1 MDNSRP
7 RKVLPIIIFS
17 FLFLIISSFF
27 NRQSLCCQYT
37 GTRHYGWPF
46 SFFTI
51 SQTTDSLEDAK
62 QVFTQPASSLLQNG
76 WDTNF
81 TFINLI
87 FNYLLC
93 LVVAFILVTLSQ
105 KIFSKKVDTASP

>member
-27 NRQSLCCQYT
+27 NRQSLCCEYT
-37 GTRHYGWPF
+37 GARHYGWPF

-51 SQTTDSLEDAK
+51 SQTTSSLEDAK
-62 QVFTQPASSLLQNG
+62 QVFTQPVSYLFQNG
-76 WDTNF
+76 WDTDF